1 MMLKMTMLVENHLS
15 PRAVPGMQ
23 PRAGLCILLDD
34 GDSRILFDT
43 GPDETFIRN
52 ARLMNEPLS
61 NLSAVVLSHG
71 HYDHIGG
78 VNWLNSGTRI
88 ICHPDVVRERYAC
101 VRVPGK
107 AIPVKKLSRHLNFT
121 GENVLFSK
129 GPHAVGKRFTW
140 TGEIPVEKPVAYGI
154 TDVRTGA
161 LDYVPDEG
169 ALIWRSSR
177 GLVIITGCG
186 HRGLE
191 NTIRHCR
198 NITREENIYAVIGGL
213 HLRTVSPLK
222 LINLMKFLRE
232 INPEKIMG
240 CHCTGRWGRLWL
252 KDKYRLSCG
261 DTLFF
266 DA

>member
-15 PRAVPGMQ
+15 SRAVPGMQ
-23 PRAGLCILLDD
+23 PCAGLCILLDD

-107 AIPVKKLSRHLNFT
+107 AIPVKKLTRHLNFT

-140 TGEIPVEKPVAYGI
+140 TGEIPVEKPVAYGV

-213 HLRTVSPLK
+213 HLRTASPLK

-232 INPEKIMG
+232 IKPEKIMG